1 MIRVNDD
8 WVIGVDSRN
17 YMVARNK
24 PQKGGVTGKLIVGYP
39 WEAYFHSLEDCME
52 YIRSEMIRDGLSEDM
67 ELADAIRVIREKDAE
82 FRRLIEEV
90 LHE

>member
-8 WVIGVDSRN
+8 WVIGVDPRN

-24 PQKGGVTGKLIVGYP
+24 PILTTIEGRQITKYP
-39 WEAYFHSLEDCME
+39 WERFYHSLEDCME

-67 ELADAIRVIREKDAE
+67 TIADAIRVIRETNAE
-82 FRRLIEEV
+82 FRKLIEEV
-90 LHE
+90 AK